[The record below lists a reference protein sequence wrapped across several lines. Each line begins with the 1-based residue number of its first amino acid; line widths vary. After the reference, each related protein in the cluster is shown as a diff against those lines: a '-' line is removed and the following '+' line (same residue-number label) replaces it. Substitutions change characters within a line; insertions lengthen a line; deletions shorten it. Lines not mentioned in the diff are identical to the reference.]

1 MLRGEKM
8 NEEEMKS
15 KIYSIISDDTSI
27 NVFFVLTDDN
37 NEYIMKKADLAEGET
52 TEDFIELFRDYLF
65 SSIVYNDDLR
75 LCDFSSSDESENA
88 VYFYDYDEYPKELSC
103 INSFDIS
110 EGIKEEFFSFS
121 ENNLSELKGYLIYLG
136 SMKDGI
142 VLYKKHYP
150 ISLIK
155 RDSFLLYKKD
165 KRFVKFD
172 GKDLLRISG
181 SVQVMKLGSEMFVLE
196 TKNFEKNFGFESLII
211 KSANEAIEGIENK
224 GILEDIQVLKDS
236 VEDISF
242 ARKLSKVREKSPVIT
257 LNISNED
264 IIAFTKTNPGLRGK
278 FKYSDDNKKIRL
290 DTKASKTAFV
300 KMLNDD
306 YLRSELTK
314 QDYTSIAKNKIEISN

>member
-1 MLRGEKM
+1 M
-8 NEEEMKS
+8 NEEVMKS
-15 KIYSIISDDTSI
+15 KIKSIISGNTSI
-27 NVFFVLTDDN
+27 NVFFVLTDEN
-37 NEYIMKKADLAEGET
+37 SKYIMKRADLAEGET
-52 TEDFIELFRDYLF
+52 TEGFIELFRDYLF
-65 SSIVYNDDLR
+65 SAIVQNDDLR
-75 LCDFSSSDESENA
+75 LCNLSSSDESENA
-88 VYFYDYDEYPKELSC
+88 VYFYDYDVYPKELSC
-103 INSFDIS
+103 INSFDINK
-110 EGIKEEFFSFS
+110 GINEEMFSFS
-121 ENNLSELKGYLIYLG
+121 EYNLSELKGYLIYLG

-172 GKDLLRISG
+172 GEDLLRISG

-211 KSANEAIEGIENK
+211 KRANEAIEGIENK

-306 YLRSELTK
+306 YLRSKLLIL
-314 QDYTSIAKNKIEISN
+314 SISS